1 MVEKQKRL
9 QRRINILA
17 FFAACIA
24 IFFEH
29 NGNREIYMFLKPLTT
44 ILIMSLLIF
53 VPKNVHSKF
62 RNLML
67 AAFLFCLVGDILLLF
82 DSYFVF
88 GLASFLWAHLLFS
101 TSFINL
107 KGFGAHILSFLMVFG
122 VGVILFFWLK
132 PNLGEFMVPVALYV
146 LVICFMAWQGIGLY
160 FRNKGRAYSW
170 IALAVLLFMLSDTMI
185 AIAKF
190 KSTFVYSNILIL
202 GTYWLSIGLLANAT
216 YRIILDGKTTSN

>member
-1 MVEKQKRL
+1 
-9 QRRINILA
+9 
-17 FFAACIA
+17 
-24 IFFEH
+24 
-29 NGNREIYMFLKPLTT
+29 
-44 ILIMSLLIF
+44 
-53 VPKNVHSKF
+53 
-62 RNLML
+62 ML